1 MARVKRTVDDKAT
14 NAPEASVVE
23 KDNEIV
29 NTPASQ
35 ENSLV
40 PEIKEE
46 TEAVGK
52 QLPSPPTSEPEM
64 TESKRSENVE
74 NQGKET
80 ELPDHVK
87 NVLRIFSNL
96 PEAYVDSIGGVYS
109 ADSKPSSVN
118 KAILYKNP
126 FYHPK
131 K

>member
-1 MARVKRTVDDKAT
+1 MARVKRTVDDKVA

-64 TESKRSENVE
+64 TESKKSENVE